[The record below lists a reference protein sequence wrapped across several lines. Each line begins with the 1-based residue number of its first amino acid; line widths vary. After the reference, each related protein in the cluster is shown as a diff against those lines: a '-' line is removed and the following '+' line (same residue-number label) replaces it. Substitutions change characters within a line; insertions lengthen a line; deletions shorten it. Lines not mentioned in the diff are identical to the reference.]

1 MYIWLDRALEYFS
14 HLPKSK
20 PKINLWRDFLLW
32 SASQLSEPLN
42 RDLQNKIITYYGGDI
57 RTLFMGAYRAIMA
70 GVAEDSNQNVLLHL
84 AVSYG
89 VADPNQYQY
98 AGKMTDQLFIQH
110 LMTLTDSPDPDEALA
125 AAGGMTFQLTNCD
138 QDYGSPMIA
147 LANVVRNRFPG
158 CYQEKAIFVSGGAG
172 NEYSYL
178 APFIQLAIMGMPCYA
193 SPDGPVLCSDQQALF
208 APPFSFCSAEF
219 YSPYWAKV
227 RQMEIWKMRR
237 MM

>member
-14 HLPKSK
+14 HLPKSESK
-20 PKINLWRDFLLW
+20 VNLWRDFLLW

-42 RDLQNKIITYYGGDI
+42 RDLQNKIIAHYGGDI
-57 RTLFMGAYRAIMA
+57 RTLFMGAYRAITA
-70 GVAEDSNQNVLLHL
+70 GVAENSNQNVLLHL
-84 AVSYG
+84 AVAFG

-98 AGKMTDQLFIQH
+98 AGKMADQLFVQR
-110 LMTLTDSPDPDEALA
+110 LMDLTGKSDPDEAFA
-125 AAGGMTFQLTNCD
+125 VANSMTFKLENCD
-138 QDYGSPMIA
+138 HGYGSGMIS
-147 LANVVRNRFPG
+147 LANVIRKRFPNH
-158 CYQEKAIFVSGGAG
+158 YQEKAIFVSGGAG

-178 APFIQLAIMGMPCYA
+178 VPFIQLAIMGMPCYA
-193 SPDGPVLCSDQQALF
+193 SPDGPVLCSNQQALF